1 MKNQEQELQEKEM
14 LEMFQVEELEKRY
27 EMGSW
32 SVGGSASNADGGTVE
47 VHGTYTF

>member
-1 MKNQEQELQEKEM
+1 MKIQEQELEM
-14 LEMFQVEELEKRY
+14 LQIFEVEELEKRY

-32 SVGGSASNADGGTVE
+32 SVGGSVSSAGGGTVE